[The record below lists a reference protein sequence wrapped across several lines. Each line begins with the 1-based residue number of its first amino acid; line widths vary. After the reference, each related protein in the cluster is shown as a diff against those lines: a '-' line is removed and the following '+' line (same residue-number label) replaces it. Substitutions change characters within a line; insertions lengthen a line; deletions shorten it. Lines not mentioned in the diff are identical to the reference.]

1 MYVHE
6 AAIIL
11 YQIGDASTGTGI
23 VEVVGVAGVGVGVG
37 VGVTVLEPPVPDS
50 TIV

>member
-23 VEVVGVAGVGVGVG
+23 VEVVGVAGVGV
-37 VGVTVLEPPVPDS
+37 TVLEPPVPDS
-50 TIV
+50 TTV

>member
-23 VEVVGVAGVGVGVG
+23 VEVVGVG

-50 TIV
+50 TTV